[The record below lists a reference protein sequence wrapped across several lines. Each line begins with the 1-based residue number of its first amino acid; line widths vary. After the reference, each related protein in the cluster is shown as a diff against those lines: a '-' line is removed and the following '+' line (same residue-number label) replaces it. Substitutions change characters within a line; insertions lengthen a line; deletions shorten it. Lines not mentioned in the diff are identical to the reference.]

1 VHGRSLPPAAW
12 LALFYGVNGVLCL
25 FGAVRPMTAET
36 SVPLLSVL
44 AAVGLGGGA
53 VLWWLGSRTRPQ
65 VLHAAVAGMSLLI
78 GLLAWQSVTAVGV
91 VGLGPAMIAVGLYAA
106 HFFPPRAARLHV
118 LLLVVAASAGAYAA
132 PPEGFLNA
140 WLPVVVAALAVTDV
154 QLRLVERLRIAA
166 GTDPLTGVPNRRAW
180 ELQAEQQLAHA
191 ARTGEPLSFAILDL
205 DDFKGVN
212 DRQGH
217 SAGDALLRDLT
228 GDWSRLLRRADVLGR
243 YGGDEFVLCLP
254 ATDEEGAAEMLRRL
268 AGSHEFAWSGGLAT
282 AHAGDTLTTVLARAD
297 ADLYRNKRSNRS

>member
-1 VHGRSLPPAAW
+1 VASVHGRSLPPAAW

-91 VGLGPAMIAVGLYAA
+91 
-106 HFFPPRAARLHV
+106 
-118 LLLVVAASAGAYAA
+118 
-132 PPEGFLNA
+132 
-140 WLPVVVAALAVTDV
+140 
-154 QLRLVERLRIAA
+154 
-166 GTDPLTGVPNRRAW
+166 
-180 ELQAEQQLAHA
+180 
-191 ARTGEPLSFAILDL
+191 
-205 DDFKGVN
+205 
-212 DRQGH
+212 
-217 SAGDALLRDLT
+217 
-228 GDWSRLLRRADVLGR
+228 LGR